1 MPQLLGEIDM
11 KSEAKKG
18 INELM
23 LLHVRGN
30 INIDSM
36 SIISINP
43 ASPLRGMQVVL
54 NQPRTER
61 AAKFADLMWMT
72 LDLAKQ
78 QVYTT
83 IHSLQVF
90 IRVIS
95 KVLES
100 RMLQGNFAKKKVTR
114 FELEANLI
122 EPSSFLPQN
131 NACLIECEKN
141 NKVKAMLENV
151 MDFSNSHKTK
161 GKTMISFTSMMIS
174 MPYFSSLCIN
184 MNTIITTVCSSN
196 KPQKI
201 LRQILLNFVA
211 IINNPDWVH

>member
-78 QVYTT
+78 QDYTN
-83 IHSLQVF
+83 IRSLQVSTQ
-90 IRVIS
+90 VMS
-95 KVLES
+95 KVLTTH
-100 RMLQGNFAKKKVTR
+100 MLQGNFATERVNSL
-114 FELEANLI
+114 ELEAN
-122 EPSSFLPQN
+122 
-131 NACLIECEKN
+131 
-141 NKVKAMLENV
+141 
-151 MDFSNSHKTK
+151 
-161 GKTMISFTSMMIS
+161 
-174 MPYFSSLCIN
+174 
-184 MNTIITTVCSSN
+184 
-196 KPQKI
+196 
-201 LRQILLNFVA
+201 
-211 IINNPDWVH
+211 